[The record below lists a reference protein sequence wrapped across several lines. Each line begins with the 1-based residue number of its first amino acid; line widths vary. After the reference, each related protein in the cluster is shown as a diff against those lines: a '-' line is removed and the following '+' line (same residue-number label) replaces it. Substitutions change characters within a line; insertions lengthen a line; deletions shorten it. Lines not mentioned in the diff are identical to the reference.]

1 MADAA
6 ARAKVG
12 LAEMLSGDD
21 PLQAAVAALARIGGC
36 RGASLSPD
44 GGRIAFVAD
53 FTGGPQI
60 WTAPVAGGTPQ
71 QVTAL
76 DDQVGGVFWS
86 PAGDTLAFTVA
97 PGGGMNEQIHVV
109 SPDGGESRRLTD
121 GGAETNSLA
130 GWTPD
135 GAALRV
141 SSNRRDGAA
150 LDPYLLDPESGAWR
164 LLRAADGRCALL
176 DVSRD
181 GRWAIESRQRA
192 RGDNDLYLLD
202 LMADP
207 ATGGATLLT
216 PHSGPGTFAGARFV
230 PDARAIFLAS
240 NGDRDLL
247 AFARIA
253 LDAAGRPG
261 PVAIVAERPDAEL
274 GEFALT
280 PDGTGAALLWNVAGR
295 DEVAFLDLASGTTVA
310 APALPGDVASAPAFT
325 PDGAGLILTIGGATA
340 PPDAWLLDRAT
351 GAFRQ
356 LTHSPHEGI
365 DLAALVR
372 PELVRFAAHDGLG
385 LSGWLYRPRGE
396 GTPGPLVLDFHG
408 GPEAQARP
416 LFNATYQALLARG
429 IAVLAPNVRGSTGF
443 GKRFVNLDNGA
454 LRRDA
459 VRDIRACADW
469 VVAAVVADPARLGI
483 MGGSYGGYM
492 TMAGLA
498 DYPERFAAGANL
510 YGVVNFATFF
520 AHTEPWMAVIS
531 KVEYGDP
538 DTEADLL
545 RELSPIGRIGGVVA
559 PTLVLH
565 GANDT
570 NVPVVEAEQ
579 VVEALRA
586 RGIPTHYI
594 LFPDEGHGFR
604 KTDNRIFAATAI
616 VRWFEAYL

>member
-6 ARAKVG
+6 ARATIG
-12 LAEMLSGDD
+12 LAEILSGEDA
-21 PLQAAVAALARIGGC
+21 LEAAVAALARIGGC
-36 RGASLSPD
+36 RGGSLSPD
-44 GGRIAFVAD
+44 GAHIAFVAD
-53 FTGGPQI
+53 FTGGPQV
-60 WTAPVAGGTPQ
+60 WTAPVAGGAPI

-76 DDQVGGVFWS
+76 EDQVGGVFWS
-86 PAGDTLAFTVA
+86 PAGATLAFTVA
-97 PGGGMNEQIHVV
+97 PGGGMNEQIYVV
-109 SPDGGESRRLTD
+109 SPADGEPRRLTD
-121 GGAETNSLA
+121 GETETNVLA

-150 LDPYLLDPESGAWR
+150 LDPYLLDAKGGAWR
-164 LLRAADGRCALL
+164 LLRAASGRCALL

-202 LMADP
+202 LP
-207 ATGGATLLT
+207 TGGETLLT
-216 PHSGPGTFAGARFV
+216 PHSGPGTFTGARFT
-230 PDARAIFLAS
+230 PDARAIVLVS

-247 AFARIA
+247 ACARIA

-261 PVAIVAERPDAEL
+261 PLTIIAERPDAEL
-274 GEFALT
+274 GDLALT
-280 PDGTGAALLWNVAGR
+280 KDGTTAALLWNVAGR
-295 DEVAFLDLASGTTVA
+295 DELAFLDLANGATLA
-310 APALPGDVASAPAFT
+310 APALPGDVASGPTFT
-325 PDGAGLILTIGGATA
+325 PDGAGLLLTVSGATA
-340 PPDAWLLDRAT
+340 PPDAWHLDRAT

-356 LTHSPHEGI
+356 LTHSPHAGI
-365 DLAALVR
+365 DLGALVR
-372 PELVRFAAHDGLG
+372 PELVRFAAHDGLE
-385 LSGWLYRPRGE
+385 LSGWLYRPRGA
-396 GTPGPLVLDFHG
+396 TAPGPTVLDFHG
-408 GPEAQARP
+408 GPEAQSRP
-416 LFNATYQALLARG
+416 FFNATYQALLARG

-454 LRRDA
+454 LRHDA
-459 VRDIRACADW
+459 VRDILACVEW
-469 VVAAVVADPARLGI
+469 VVAAGVADPARLGI

-498 DYPERFAAGANL
+498 DYPEYFAAGANL

-520 AHTEPWMAVIS
+520 AHTEPWMAAIS
-531 KVEYGDP
+531 RVEYGDP

-545 RELSPIGRIGGVVA
+545 RDLSPIHRLGSVVA

-579 VVEALRA
+579 VVEGLRA
-586 RGIPTHYI
+586 RGTPVEYI

-604 KTDNRIFAATAI
+604 KTSNRIFATTAI
-616 VRWFEAYL
+616 VRWFEEYL